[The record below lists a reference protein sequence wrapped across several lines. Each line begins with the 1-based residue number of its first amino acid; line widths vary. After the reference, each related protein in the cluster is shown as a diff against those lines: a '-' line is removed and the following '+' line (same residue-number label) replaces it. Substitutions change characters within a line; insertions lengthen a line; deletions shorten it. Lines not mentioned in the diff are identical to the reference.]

1 MTAQGG
7 LHYATKGSAKVLARP
22 DIGEVAIGMQAD
34 LAFFNLE
41 DLRFSGAGYPI
52 AVLMEWGA
60 YKVEKLM
67 IVGQWMIEDGRH
79 GHMDPMQ
86 KH

>member
-1 MTAQGG
+1 
-7 LHYATKGSAKVLARP
+7 LVK
-22 DIGEVAIGMQAD
+22 IAIGMQAD

-41 DLRFSGAGYPI
+41 DLRFSGAGDPI
-52 AVLMEWGA
+52 AVLVQCGA
-60 YKVEKLM
+60 YKVKKLM
-67 IVGQWMIEDGRH
+67 IAGQWVIKDGQH